1 MRHTRIRRLPARD
14 AWIRRWGPTGV
25 AALASA
31 LAVFFALTAL
41 GVGARSRSAPRS
53 SFTLTPLATFS
64 LRAPH
69 VLSTNIIYGAQD
81 PAPGAQAV
89 PPPDLPPTLVS
100 AFARPIALYRAY
112 AIAQL
117 GSMEDQLGVLQ
128 EALAANDRTSAK
140 DAWRGAYARYLRLGA
155 VYLAGQVASLD
166 EEIDGNASGLEGGVF
181 NPRFEGLHRLE
192 YGLWTGAAPRS
203 LLGWARR
210 LDAAVHRLRGL
221 LPGVS
226 ITPLEYATRA
236 HEILED
242 AQRDLL
248 SGADVPWS
256 GEGVLGTDAGLEAT
270 EEVISTLRPVL
281 GGVERV
287 IPAVDT
293 EFAALRSALASIAA
307 AHGGL
312 EPSNG
317 ELTQSQA
324 ELLDGTLGG
333 ALEALSQVPGV
344 LETEAPSQIPAIPQ
358 RDVRIDP

>member
-1 MRHTRIRRLPARD
+1 MRDSRIKS
-14 AWIRRWGPTGV
+14 WGPTGV
-25 AALASA
+25 AALACA

-41 GVGARSRSAPRS
+41 GVGAHSRNAPRS

-69 VLSTNIIYGAQD
+69 VLSTNIIYGAQSSS
-81 PAPGAQAV
+81 GSQQS

-100 AFARPIALYRAY
+100 AFARPIAAYRAY
-112 AIAQL
+112 AVAQL
-117 GSMEDQLGVLQ
+117 GSMEQQIGRLR
-128 EALAANDRTSAK
+128 EALAADDRAGAQE
-140 DAWRGAYARYLRLGA
+140 AWRAAYARYLRLGA
-155 VYLAGQVASLD
+155 VYLAGQLASLD
-166 EEIDGNASGLEGGVF
+166 QAIDGNAGGLEGGVA

-192 YGLWTGAAPRS
+192 YGLWTGAPPRS
-203 LLGWARR
+203 LLGWASR
-210 LDAAVHRLRGL
+210 LDAAVQRLRGV
-221 LPGVS
+221 LPDVS
-226 ITPLEYATRA
+226 VTPLEYATRA

-270 EEVISTLRPVL
+270 EEVVSTLRPVL

-307 AHGGL
+307 AHGGRL
-312 EPSNG
+312 PSNG
-317 ELTQSQA
+317 ELTQGQA
-324 ELLDGTLGG
+324 ELLDGALGG

-344 LETEAPSQIPAIPQ
+344 LETEAPPPIPAIPQ